1 MEVELMHQ
9 CYNVIGSLAIPGGM
23 RDMGDSDSRDIYFKD
38 LKDRPNAQDMK
49 DVAAFVDDIMI
60 KLKDYPYYQ

>member
-1 MEVELMHQ
+1 MPA
-9 CYNVIGSLAIPGGM
+9 S
-23 RDMGDSDSRDIYFKD
+23 MGNFNHPDVYFNDIIN
-38 LKDRPNAQDMK
+38 RPNKQDMK